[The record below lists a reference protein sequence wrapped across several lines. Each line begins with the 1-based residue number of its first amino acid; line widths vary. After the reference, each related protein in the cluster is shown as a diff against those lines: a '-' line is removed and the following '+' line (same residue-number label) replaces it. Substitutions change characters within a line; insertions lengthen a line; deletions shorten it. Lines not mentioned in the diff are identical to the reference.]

1 MHACIHTYIH
11 THIHIHIHTYIHTYI
26 HYTKLH
32 YITLH
37 YITLHYITYMHT
49 YIYTLHTYPHTYI
62 YIHAYMHTC
71 IHAFMHPCHPHKLAV
86 HSPPVRIPSPKSHW
100 FPLVVLA
107 GRLGPE
113 FHDAAS
119 LVPQH
124 AHRLRIRQRE
134 RCQLRPT
141 GAWVAECPDGR
152 RLIWLS

>member
-11 THIHIHIHTYIHTYI
+11 TYIFTYILTYIHTYI
-26 HYTKLH
+26 TLN

-37 YITLHYITYMHT
+37 CITLHYITYMQT
-49 YIYTLHTYPHTYI
+49 YIYTYIHTHIHTYT
-62 YIHAYMHTC
+62 YMHTC